1 MRLKKINP
9 FIDSDGNDITF
20 DQSIS
25 DLMSALLLIF
35 ILLLMALLIK
45 MSHTVEVRSSSV
57 KRYNKVKT
65 ELYQEL
71 FDEFEMDL
79 SEWGAE
85 IDKENLVIRF
95 NEPDVLFLPN
105 EATLRTEFKR
115 ILSDFFP
122 RYLNII
128 YSSYQDSIEEI
139 RIEGHTANPE
149 EKFSFMSGM
158 LLSQE
163 RTNSVLRYIL
173 YSDLISDAKIKNW
186 TLQFLTSNGMS
197 HSRPILNEND
207 IPDWTKSRRVEFR
220 IKTNAEKVI
229 SEYFD
234 SVTVNK

>member
-1 MRLKKINP
+1 MHVKKINP
-9 FIDSDGNDITF
+9 FIDTEGTDITF

-79 SEWGAE
+79 DEWGAE
-85 IDKENLVIRF
+85 IDKDNLVIRF

-105 EATLRTEFKR
+105 EAILRPEFKD

-128 YSSYQDSIEEI
+128 YSNYKDSIEEI
-139 RIEGHTANPE
+139 RIEGHTANPG

-163 RTNSVLRYIL
+163 RTNSVLRYII
-173 YSDLISDAKIKNW
+173 YSELIKDNEISEWCLNH
-186 TLQFLTSNGMS
+186 LTSNGMS
-197 HSRPILNEND
+197 HSRPILGDNSL
-207 IPDWTKSRRVEFR
+207 PDWSKSRRVEFR
-220 IKTNAEKVI
+220 VKTNAEKVI
-229 SEYFD
+229 SEYFN
-234 SVTVNK
+234 TVLVDK